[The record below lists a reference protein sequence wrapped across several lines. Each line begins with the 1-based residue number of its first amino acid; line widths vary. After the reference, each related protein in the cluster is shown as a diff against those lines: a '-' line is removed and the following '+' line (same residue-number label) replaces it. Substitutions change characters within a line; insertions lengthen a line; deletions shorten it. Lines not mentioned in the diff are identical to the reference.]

1 MPISV
6 FFFGWVF
13 CSLVSIS
20 SMVFWPV
27 WAVAEQRVS
36 TQVGNWDM
44 AMRRGGIG
52 GRVQEGRYLNRVCT
66 RSIGKSGVLVPGSGL
81 GFDVYP

>member
-1 MPISV
+1 M
-6 FFFGWVF
+6 F

-20 SMVFWPV
+20 FMVFWPV

-44 AMRRGGIG
+44 
-52 GRVQEGRYLNRVCT
+52 Q
-66 RSIGKSGVLVPGSGL
+66 
-81 GFDVYP
+81 